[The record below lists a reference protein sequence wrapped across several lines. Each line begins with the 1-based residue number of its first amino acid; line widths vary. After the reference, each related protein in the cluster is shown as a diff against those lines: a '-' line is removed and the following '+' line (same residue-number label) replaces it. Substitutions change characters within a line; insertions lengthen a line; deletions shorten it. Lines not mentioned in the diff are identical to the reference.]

1 MAIGPSSPD
10 HDTCPGVFFCVPSTA
25 VMSIHA
31 LWVTESLLG
40 FLTPWELLHSGC
52 CLFPS
57 EVLLGD
63 FPGAICDSEH
73 PLVTEHLSGA
83 PCALE
88 EPVLDSLFAHKEGGQ

>member
-10 HDTCPGVFFCVPSTA
+10 QDTCPGVFFCVPSTA

-31 LWVTESLLG
+31 LWVTEIPNTEILG

-57 EVLLGD
+57 EVLLGTS
-63 FPGAICDSEH
+63 P
-73 PLVTEHLSGA
+73 
-83 PCALE
+83 
-88 EPVLDSLFAHKEGGQ
+88 EPSVILNIL